1 MTLSPNMTQKHL
13 DAVFEALPENLTE
26 GELCA
31 LTLTIHNAF
40 FEKPQEII
48 TNLISTIYVYGASKG
63 IPNSVISE
71 GLRGTARI
79 YDEEDEEYDRK
90 RAH

>member
-1 MTLSPNMTQKHL
+1 MTQKHL
-13 DAVFEALPENLTE
+13 DAVFETLPENLTE
-26 GELCA
+26 GELCV
-31 LTLTIHNAF
+31 LTLTIHSAF
-40 FEKPQEII
+40 LETPQEII

-63 IPNSVISE
+63 VPNSVISE

-79 YDEEDEEYDRK
+79 YDEEDEEHSMK